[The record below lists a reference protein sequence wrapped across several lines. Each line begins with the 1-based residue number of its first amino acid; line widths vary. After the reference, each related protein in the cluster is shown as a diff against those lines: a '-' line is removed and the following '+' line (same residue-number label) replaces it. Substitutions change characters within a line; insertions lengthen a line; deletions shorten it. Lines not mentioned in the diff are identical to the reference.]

1 LLAADAERWLPK
13 GPIAMRFIPI
23 SLAPVIMLVLATST
37 YAAQDSVALRWNV
50 KKEIAYSTTIDTIRN
65 KSSLAEE
72 IASKS
77 PASSDK
83 PGNPPPDLIAE
94 LSKPRNYEMISTLFP
109 LDSGDIA
116 IELRI
121 VEIKGKEEP
130 NTEAGKALSEL
141 YKGMKGRL
149 QFRAHINTKGDITS
163 FWLPQP
169 QKNIVSLMFQLPSAP
184 VKVGDEWDI
193 DVNFIHMSANFICS
207 NSKFKNLAKLVDI
220 KKEAEDMVASIE
232 YDIYEKVEGT
242 FDVLDSKP
250 VTTMTFKGNADF
262 LINKGRWRFFTGT
275 MTTSVKQDF
284 GNMSQESVQGYR
296 LMPRN

>member
-1 LLAADAERWLPK
+1 
-13 GPIAMRFIPI
+13 
-23 SLAPVIMLVLATST
+23 
-37 YAAQDSVALRWNV
+37 
-50 KKEIAYSTTIDTIRN
+50 
-65 KSSLAEE
+65 
-72 IASKS
+72 
-77 PASSDK
+77 
-83 PGNPPPDLIAE
+83 
-94 LSKPRNYEMISTLFP
+94 
-109 LDSGDIA
+109 
-116 IELRI
+116 
-121 VEIKGKEEP
+121 
-130 NTEAGKALSEL
+130 
-141 YKGMKGRL
+141 
-149 QFRAHINTKGDITS
+149 
-163 FWLPQP
+163 
-169 QKNIVSLMFQLPSAP
+169 MFQLPSAP

-242 FDVLDSKP
+242 FDVLDSKA